1 MESIL
6 TSIKRL
12 LGITEECKD
21 FDNELVM
28 HINSALAILAQLGV
42 GPEKGFS
49 ITGDAEMW
57 NDFMENDA
65 RLGFVKSYIHLKVRL
80 LFDPPASSSHVE
92 AINRTLGELEFRI
105 TAQVNYNKSE
115 KKEDGT
121 NG

>member
-1 MESIL
+1 MDSIL

-12 LGITEECKD
+12 LGITDECKD
-21 FDNELVM
+21 FDDELVV
-28 HINSALAILAQLGV
+28 HINSALAILSQLGV

-49 ITGDAEMW
+49 ITGDAETW
-57 NDFMENDA
+57 NNFMVDDA

-92 AINRTLGELEFRI
+92 AINRTVNEIEFRI
-105 TAQVNYNKSE
+105 IAQVDYNKTE
-115 KKEDGT
+115 NKEGDT

>member
-1 MESIL
+1 MDSIL

-12 LGITEECKD
+12 LGITDECKD
-21 FDNELVM
+21 FDDELVM
-28 HINSALAILAQLGV
+28 HINSALAILSQFGV

-49 ITGDAEMW
+49 ITGDAETW

-92 AINRTLGELEFRI
+92 AIHRTLGELEFRI
-105 TAQVNYNKSE
+105 TTQVDYNKSE
-115 KKEDGT
+115 KEDDA